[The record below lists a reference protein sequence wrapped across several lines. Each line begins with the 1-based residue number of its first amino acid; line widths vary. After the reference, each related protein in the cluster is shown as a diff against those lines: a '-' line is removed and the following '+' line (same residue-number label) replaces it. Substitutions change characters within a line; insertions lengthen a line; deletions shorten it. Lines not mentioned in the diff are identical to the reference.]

1 MSFLKNLGKGAAAPA
16 KTATKKVAKAAPV
29 TVKKAGT
36 VSTGTRK
43 GGVGYR
49 CAWVGNCSLINS

>member
-1 MSFLKNLGKGAAAPA
+1 VAAA
-16 KTATKKVAKAAPV
+16 KPV

-49 CAWVGNCSLINS
+49 QAHESELPISSWFTVHDQA

>member
-1 MSFLKNLGKGAAAPA
+1 MAFKFPKLGGAGAKSAPKKAAAKQAAKPA
-16 KTATKKVAKAAPV
+16 PI
-29 TVKKAGT
+29 KKAGT

-49 CAWVGNCSLINS
+49 